1 MKNILKD
8 IKWNHLDRKSIERK
22 YPPKS
27 NGKQM
32 GLDNQPSSAEL
43 SLSNFENEI
52 YDTGRDHFQSEINR
66 NDDVFVGIEFPLD
79 HNLTGFFRQSK
90 TIPQQVKSNIRNL
103 LLTEKGERIFQPNFG
118 SNLKSLL
125 FEQITPGSLQN
136 VEGDIRTS
144 LSTWLP
150 YVNVNNLVV
159 VQDDRNPNLVLTS
172 LEYSTTLE
180 PDSLDTITFTF
191 EVGE

>member
-1 MKNILKD
+1 MPNVREIDRDDD
-8 IKWNHLDRKSIERK
+8 I
-22 YPPKS
+22 Y
-27 NGKQM
+27 
-32 GLDNQPSSAEL
+32 
-43 SLSNFENEI
+43 
-52 YDTGRDHFQSEINR
+52 
-66 NDDVFVGIEFPLD
+66 VGIRFPLD
-79 HNLTGFFRQSK
+79 HSPEGFFYKTK
-90 TIPQQVKSNIRNL
+90 TIREQVKSNIRNL
-103 LLTEKGERIFQPNFG
+103 LLTEKGERVFQPNFG

-125 FEQITPGSLQN
+125 FEQITPTSLEN
-136 VEGDIRTS
+136 VENDIRES

-159 VQDDRNPNLVLTS
+159 VQDDRNPNQVLTS

>member
-1 MKNILKD
+1 MANVREIDRDDD
-8 IKWNHLDRKSIERK
+8 I
-22 YPPKS
+22 Y
-27 NGKQM
+27 
-32 GLDNQPSSAEL
+32 
-43 SLSNFENEI
+43 
-52 YDTGRDHFQSEINR
+52 
-66 NDDVFVGIEFPLD
+66 VGIEFPLD
-79 HNLTGFFRQSK
+79 YSQEGFFRKTK
-90 TIPQQVKSNIRNL
+90 TIRQQTKSNIRNL
-103 LLTEKGERIFQPNFG
+103 LLTERGERLFQPNFG

-125 FEQITPGSLQN
+125 FEQITPTSLEN
-136 VEGDIRTS
+136 VENDIRES

-159 VQDDRNPNLVLTS
+159 VQDDRNPNQVLTS

>member
-1 MKNILKD
+1 MSV
-8 IKWNHLDRKSIERK
+8 R
-22 YPPKS
+22 
-27 NGKQM
+27 
-32 GLDNQPSSAEL
+32 
-43 SLSNFENEI
+43 
-52 YDTGRDHFQSEINR
+52 EINR
-66 NDDVFVGIEFPLD
+66 NDDVYIGLEFPLD

-103 LLTEKGERIFQPNFG
+103 LLTERGERIFQPNFG

-125 FEQITPGSLQN
+125 FEQITPTSLEN
-136 VEGDIRTS
+136 VENDIRIS

-159 VQDDRNPNLVLTS
+159 AQDDRNPNLVLTS

-180 PDSLDTITFTF
+180 PESLDTITFTF